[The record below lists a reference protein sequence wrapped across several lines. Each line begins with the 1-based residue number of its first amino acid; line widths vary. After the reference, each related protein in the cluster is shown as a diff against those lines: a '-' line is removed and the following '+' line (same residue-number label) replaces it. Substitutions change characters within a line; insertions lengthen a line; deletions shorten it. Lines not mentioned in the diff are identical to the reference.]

1 MRVTAAV
8 RRWQSPAW
16 MRVLAKL
23 YKGTR
28 YYNGEAAIVVKRW
41 FHRTDDDPLGRT
53 FVEWDPKGPDVAADA
68 PPVEMLINSIKLCAV
83 FLELK
88 TSNRSCLQVCKR
100 VHTQATG
107 AVVQQLAG
115 VGKIRYILQESRDES
130 ARDACIAAGSVL
142 A

>member
-68 PPVEMLINSIKLCAV
+68 PPVEMLINSIKLRAV
-83 FLELK
+83 FGVEDFK
-88 TSNRSCLQVCKR
+88 QVLPPGVQTCAHTGDR
-100 VHTQATG
+100 GCGAAAGGCRQDSVH
-107 AVVQQLAG
+107 LAG
-115 VGKIRYILQESRDES
+115 VKG
-130 ARDACIAAGSVL
+130 
-142 A
+142 